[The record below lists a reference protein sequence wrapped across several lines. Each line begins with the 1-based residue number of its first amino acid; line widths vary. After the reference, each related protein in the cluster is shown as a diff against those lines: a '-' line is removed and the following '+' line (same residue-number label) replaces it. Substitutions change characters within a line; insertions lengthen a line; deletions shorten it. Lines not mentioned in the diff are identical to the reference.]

1 MTSPKKL
8 FLFSSVFLVLTFLI
22 IILLFYLDVLSKEDF
37 KGFVLAGIITTF
49 NVVLGL
55 ISIKSGINKPEKMFF
70 QRLFGGMV
78 IRFFV
83 MLIMVVLTLL
93 FLELNRIS
101 FIFSILFFYIFYL
114 VVEII
119 YLNFRQNQANINVF

>member
-1 MTSPKKL
+1 MTSLKKL
-8 FLFSSVFLVLTFLI
+8 ILFTSVFIIISFLLI
-22 IILLFYLDVLSKEDF
+22 IVLYLIDILSKEYF
-37 KGFVLAGIITTF
+37 KSFILAGIITTF
-49 NVVLGL
+49 NAVLGM
-55 ISIKSGINKPEKMFF
+55 ISIKSGINKPEKIFL

-78 IRFFV
+78 MRFFTT
-83 MLIMVVLTLL
+83 LIMVVLALL

-119 YLNFRQNQANINVF
+119 YLNFRQN

>member
-1 MTSPKKL
+1 MTSLKKL
-8 FLFSSVFLVLTFLI
+8 FLFTSVFIIISFLLI
-22 IILLFYLDVLSKEDF
+22 IVLYLIDILSKEYF
-37 KGFVLAGIITTF
+37 KSFILAGIITTF
-49 NVVLGL
+49 NAVLGM
-55 ISIKSGINKPEKMFF
+55 ISIKSGINKPEKIFL

-78 IRFFV
+78 MRFFTT
-83 MLIMVVLTLL
+83 LIMVVLALL

-119 YLNFRQNQANINVF
+119 YLNFRQN

>member
-8 FLFSSVFLVLTFLI
+8 ILFSSAFFVLTFLI
-22 IILLFYLDVLSKEDF
+22 VTSLFFLDVFSKEDYKAF
-37 KGFVLAGIITTF
+37 IIAGIITTF
-49 NVVLGL
+49 NAGLGV

-78 IRFFV
+78 IRFFTT
-83 MLIMVVLTLL
+83 LIMVVLVLL

-119 YLNFRQNQANINVF
+119 YLNFRQN

>member
-1 MTSPKKL
+1 MTSPNKL
-8 FLFSSVFLVLTFLI
+8 ILFSTAFFVLTFLI
-22 IILLFYLDVLSKEDF
+22 VTSLFFLDVFPKEDYKAF
-37 KGFVLAGIITTF
+37 IIAGIIATF
-49 NVVLGL
+49 NAGLGV
-55 ISIKSGINKPEKMFF
+55 ISIKSGINKPEKMFL

-78 IRFFV
+78 IRFFTT
-83 MLIMVVLTLL
+83 LIMVVLVLL

-119 YLNFRQNQANINVF
+119 YLNFRQN

>member
-1 MTSPKKL
+1 MTSPNKL
-8 FLFSSVFLVLTFLI
+8 ILFSTAFFVLTFLI
-22 IILLFYLDVLSKEDF
+22 VTSLFFLDVFPKEDYKAF
-37 KGFVLAGIITTF
+37 IIAGIITTF
-49 NVVLGL
+49 NAGLGV

-78 IRFFV
+78 IRFFTT
-83 MLIMVVLTLL
+83 LIMVVLVLL

-114 VVEII
+114 IIEII
-119 YLNFRQNQANINVF
+119 YLNFR

>member
-8 FLFSSVFLVLTFLI
+8 ILFSSAFFVLTFLI
-22 IILLFYLDVLSKEDF
+22 VTSLFFLDVFPKEDYKAF
-37 KGFVLAGIITTF
+37 IIAGIITTF
-49 NVVLGL
+49 NAGLGV

-78 IRFFV
+78 IRFFTT
-83 MLIMVVLTLL
+83 LIMVVLVLL

-119 YLNFRQNQANINVF
+119 YLNFRQN

>member
-8 FLFSSVFLVLTFLI
+8 ILFSSAFFVLTFLI
-22 IILLFYLDVLSKEDF
+22 VTSLFFLDVFSKEDF
-37 KGFVLAGIITTF
+37 KAFIIAGIITTF
-49 NVVLGL
+49 NTGIGV

-78 IRFFV
+78 IRFFTT
-83 MLIMVVLTLL
+83 LIMVVLALL

-114 VVEII
+114 VIEII
-119 YLNFRQNQANINVF
+119 YLNFHQN

>member
-1 MTSPKKL
+1 MISIKKL
-8 FLFSSVFLVLTFLI
+8 FLFASAFLVLTFLLI
-22 IILLFYLDVLSKEDF
+22 IILYLLNFLSEEFF
-37 KGFVLAGIITTF
+37 KSFMLAGAITTF
-49 NVVLGL
+49 NAGLGT

-78 IRFFV
+78 IRFLTT
-83 MLIMVVLTLL
+83 LIMVVLAML

-114 VVEII
+114 LVEII
-119 YLNFRQNQANINVF
+119 YLNIRQN

>member
-8 FLFSSVFLVLTFLI
+8 ILFSSAFFVLTFLI
-22 IILLFYLDVLSKEDF
+22 VTSLFFLDVFPKEDYKAF
-37 KGFVLAGIITTF
+37 IIAGIITTF
-49 NVVLGL
+49 NAGLGV
-55 ISIKSGINKPEKMFF
+55 ISIKSGINKPEKKFL
-70 QRLFGGMV
+70 QRLLGGMV
-78 IRFFV
+78 IRFFIA
-83 MLIMVVLTLL
+83 LITVVLVLL

-119 YLNFRQNQANINVF
+119 YLNFRQN

>member
-1 MTSPKKL
+1 MTSAKKL
-8 FLFSSVFLVLTFLI
+8 ILFSSAFLAITFLI
-22 IILLFYLDVLSKEDF
+22 SALLFYSDVLSKDDF
-37 KGFVLAGIITTF
+37 KAFLLAGIITAF
-49 NVVLGL
+49 NTGLGI
-55 ISIKSGINKPEKMFF
+55 ISIKSVINKPESVFI

-78 IRFFV
+78 IRFFTT
-83 MLIMVVLTLL
+83 LIMVVLALL

-119 YLNFRQNQANINVF
+119 YLNFRQN

>member
-8 FLFSSVFLVLTFLI
+8 ILFSSAFFVLTFLI
-22 IILLFYLDVLSKEDF
+22 VTSLFFLDVFSKEDF
-37 KGFVLAGIITTF
+37 KAFIIAEIITTF
-49 NVVLGL
+49 NTGIGV

-78 IRFFV
+78 IRFFTT
-83 MLIMVVLTLL
+83 LIMVVLALL

-119 YLNFRQNQANINVF
+119 YLNFRQN